1 MGRWSLRGWL
11 LVVSLLFAVLVV
23 GGISLTTY
31 VIVSDGMQAVALEN
45 TERVALSSASIVADV
60 VADAQRLAELE
71 AVEGAE
77 REQAANRI
85 FLERLPDVLTDS
97 QAASSSFAL
106 YSAAGRRIWASGDET
121 LLPPHSIE
129 LHQRVIASDRP
140 IRSTIRGGSLV
151 TGLFTRAQLGMIVV
165 HIPVR
170 LPSGEPAVLDA
181 TYRPS
186 TEERVIDAIRVP
198 MGVLAFSAMLIMVVL
213 MQTSMSWVLN
223 LVDDLRRAADSIEAG
238 RLDERLPDSGENEIS
253 ELARSINK
261 LIERL
266 GRRAEAQTRFVAD
279 ASHELATP
287 VAGIRGYTSILR
299 AWGGEDP
306 EVRAEAIDAID
317 RESRRMARLTS
328 DLLNLLHADQGLRLK
343 SERIDVNAIARDRI
357 ATTASRYIDKDIEF
371 VGPGEGPQ
379 VMVGDP
385 DRVDDV
391 LSILLDN
398 AGKYTPAG
406 GRVTLTTK
414 RAREEVT
421 IEVADTGK
429 GIPAED
435 LPRIFDRFFRSDT
448 ARTSSEGGFGLGL
461 SIAKSIV
468 TSMNGRIDAKS
479 APGEGTTF
487 TIVLPRG
494 RL

>member
-11 LVVSLLFAVLVV
+11 LAVSLVFAVLVV

-31 VIVSDGMQAVALEN
+31 VIVSDGMRTVSLDTVDRVSEASTAVLEEASADAMRLAEVRGL
-45 TERVALSSASIVADV
+45 TGAEKERVALETLVA
-60 VADAQRLAELE
+60 
-71 AVEGAE
+71 
-77 REQAANRI
+77 
-85 FLERLPDVLTDS
+85 RLPDYLS
-97 QAASSSFAL
+97 RMQASGAEFAL
-106 YSAAGRRIWASGDET
+106 YDTDAGLLWASDEQAT
-121 LLPPHSIE
+121 AAHGPDEHRAVVEGKQS
-129 LHQRVIASDRP
+129 
-140 IRSTIRGGSLV
+140 IRSSVRGGSLL
-151 TGLFTRAQLGMIVV
+151 TGLVTSAELGTQII
-165 HIPVR
+165 HAPVT
-170 LPSGEPAVLDA
+170 LPGGEIGVLDT

-186 TEERVIDAIRVP
+186 TEARVIDAIRVP
-198 MGVLAFSAMLIMVVL
+198 MAILAFSAMLIMVVL

-223 LVDDLRRAADSIEAG
+223 LVDDLRHAADSIEAG
-238 RLDERLPDSGENEIS
+238 RLEDRLPESGDNEIG

-306 EVRAEAIDAID
+306 TVRAEAIDAID

-328 DLLNLLHADQGLRLK
+328 DLLSLLHADEGLRLK
-343 SERIDVNAIARDRI
+343 SERFDLNMLVRERI
-357 ATTASRYIDKDIEF
+357 AATAGRYVEKDIEF
-371 VGPGEGPQ
+371 VGPGDGPQ
-379 VMVGDP
+379 NMVGDP
-385 DRVDDV
+385 GRMDDV

-398 AGKYTPAG
+398 AAKYTEPG
-406 GRVTLTTK
+406 GRIGVSTK

-421 IEVADTGK
+421 IEVSDSGK
-429 GIPAED
+429 GIAAEE

-448 ARTSSEGGFGLGL
+448 ARTSGEGGFGLGL

-468 TSMNGRIDAKS
+468 TSMNGTIEARSTVGK
-479 APGEGTTF
+479 GTTF
-487 TIVLPRG
+487 SIVVPRG